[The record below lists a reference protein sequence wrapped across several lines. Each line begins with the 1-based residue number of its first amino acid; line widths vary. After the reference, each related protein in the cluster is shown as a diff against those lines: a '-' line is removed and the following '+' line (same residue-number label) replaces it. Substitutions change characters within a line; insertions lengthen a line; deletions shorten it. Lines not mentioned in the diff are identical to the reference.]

1 MSIRRILAGAAVL
14 ITVAAAGNAQSLID
28 QAVSQLTEQG
38 YSRIEVKRLGTTVKI
53 EAQKGGRELEV
64 VYDSAT
70 GAVLK
75 QEVNQIR
82 EGDDTTPGVYI
93 SGRGDDNRSD
103 RSRGRGGRLADGIS
117 DHSADD
123 DHAGDDDHDDDHG
136 GMGDDDDR
144 DDDRGRGRGD
154 DDRADD
160 DDDDDDDRAD
170 DDDDDDGE
178 GRGRGRGRGRG
189 GDDD

>member
-28 QAVSQLTEQG
+28 QVTSQLTAQG
-38 YSRIEVKRLGTTVKI
+38 YSRIEVKRLGTTVKV
-53 EAQKGGRELEV
+53 EAQRDGRELEV

-70 GAVLK
+70 GAIVK

-82 EGDDTTPGVYI
+82 AGDDTTPGVYV

-103 RSRGRGGRLADGIS
+103 RSQGRGGRLADGI
-117 DHSADD
+117 DD
-123 DHAGDDDHDDDHG
+123 DSSDDDHG
-136 GMGDDDDR
+136 DDHGGLRGNDDHR
-144 DDDRGRGRGD
+144 GGRG
-154 DDRADD
+154 DRADD
-160 DDDDDDDRAD
+160 DSHDDDRRGGRGDRAD
-170 DDDDDDGE
+170 DDSNDDDD
-178 GRGRGRGRGRG
+178 RGRGRGRGRG